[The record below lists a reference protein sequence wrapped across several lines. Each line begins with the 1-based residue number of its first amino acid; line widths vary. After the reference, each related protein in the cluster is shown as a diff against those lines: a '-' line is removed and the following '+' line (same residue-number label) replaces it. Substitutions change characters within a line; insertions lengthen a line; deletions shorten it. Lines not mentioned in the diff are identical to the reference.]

1 MEINFEELLAL
12 CKSGRVN
19 LRSDSRLVEKGDI
32 FVALAG
38 DSIDGTAFIPQAV
51 EKLKEF
57 NRSYDEELVLSEKYK
72 AFEDYLKQTV
82 SGEADGSEICR
93 DCKIF

>member
-38 DSIDGTAFIPQAV
+38 DRKSV
-51 EKLKEF
+51 
-57 NRSYDEELVLSEKYK
+57 V
-72 AFEDYLKQTV
+72 
-82 SGEADGSEICR
+82 
-93 DCKIF
+93 

>member
-1 MEINFEELLAL
+1 MEINLEELLAL

-51 EKLKEF
+51 E
-57 NRSYDEELVLSEKYK
+57 
-72 AFEDYLKQTV
+72 
-82 SGEADGSEICR
+82 
-93 DCKIF
+93 